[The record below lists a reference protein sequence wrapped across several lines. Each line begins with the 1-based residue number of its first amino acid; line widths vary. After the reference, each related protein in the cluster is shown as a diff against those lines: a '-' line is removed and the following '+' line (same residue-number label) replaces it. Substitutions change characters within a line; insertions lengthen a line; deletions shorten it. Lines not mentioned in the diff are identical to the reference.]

1 MKGPETEISKIHA
14 LKGALIYEIMGFV
27 FIIAICWVTELYDP
41 PFNQSQVLAETI
53 SIILIGGITVY
64 FTWQLVR
71 RIKYLEGF
79 MVICASCK
87 RVRGADGKWVSLEAT
102 ISRKSDLQFSH
113 GVCPECAEKLY
124 GEFL

>member
-1 MKGPETEISKIHA
+1 MRGPETDISKIHA
-14 LKGALIYEIMGFV
+14 LKGVLIYEIMGFL

-41 PFNQSQVLAETI
+41 PFSQSQIIIETI
-53 SIILIGGITVY
+53 SIIIVGCITVY
-64 FTWQLVR
+64 LTWQLIKK
-71 RIKYLEGF
+71 IKYLEGF

-87 RVRGADGKWVSLEAT
+87 RVREADDKWVSLEEI

-124 GEFL
+124 GEYL